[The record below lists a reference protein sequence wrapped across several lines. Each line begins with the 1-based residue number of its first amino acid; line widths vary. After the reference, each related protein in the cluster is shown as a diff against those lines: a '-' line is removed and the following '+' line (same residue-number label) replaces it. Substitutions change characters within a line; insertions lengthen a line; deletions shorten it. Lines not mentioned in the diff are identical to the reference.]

1 MVLLN
6 LMGPK
11 IQIIR
16 MILKNCEGEVK
27 VYFESSMVKTKTILV
42 FFTFLGSMCID
53 NPIPSF
59 L

>member
-6 LMGPK
+6 LMAPK

-27 VYFESSMVKTKTILV
+27 VYFESSMVKLKPFW
-42 FFTFLGSMCID
+42 FFLRF
-53 NPIPSF
+53 
-59 L
+59 